1 MVTVRI
7 SLQLKRHIWHI
18 EAYEIDST
26 QEEQPVIL
34 LEYLRRKFISPEAAM
49 SYTKRIVL
57 GRLRL
62 QRPDATDAD
71 VVCEVTV
78 RSQE

>member
-26 QEEQPVIL
+26 QEEQPVVL

-62 QRPDATDAD
+62 QRSDATDAD

-78 RSQE
+78 RS